1 MVNNDIKGYFTFF
14 DQIRENSFEA
24 IALLKKSDIKNLLLT
39 GDNER
44 VAKKVSEELKMD
56 GFIANVLPHEKLE
69 KVKELQQKGE
79 FVAMTG
85 DGVNDAPAL
94 AQSDVGIAVGSGTD
108 VAAETADIILV
119 NSNPMDIA
127 NLILFGKATY
137 NKMIQNLWWA
147 AGYNIIAIP
156 LAAGVLY
163 KWNIMLEPCS
173 RRCAYE
179 FKYYCCCYKCTT
191 IKTKLAMIE
200 KIISWSTHN
209 RFFVWIGIVM
219 IVVGG
224 VWSVMTT
231 PVDAIPDL
239 SENQVIVYT
248 EWMGRNPQIM
258 EDQITYPLVSNLQG
272 IPNVKSIRA
281 ASMFGMSFIFVI
293 FDEDAEIY
301 WARTRVLERLNFAQ
315 QALPPGVT
323 PSLGPDGTGVGH
335 VFWYTLQGDGYDL
348 GELRAVQD
356 WYVKFALQNVEG
368 VSEVASFGG
377 FQKQYQV
384 SINPHKLVYFNVS
397 AMDVSNALKANN
409 RDVGGSIYEMNRM
422 GYMIRG
428 LGYIKDIKDIEEIAV
443 GAYKSIPVRLKD
455 VADVQMSSD
464 IRLGIVD
471 ENGEGEVVG
480 GVVVARY
487 GENAKEVI
495 DNVKE
500 RLSDVEKGLPPGVKI
515 KIAYDRSNL
524 IEAAITTLKEALI
537 EEIIVVSLIVLLFL
551 FHVRSALVAIVTIPL
566 SVLIGFM
573 LIKFFGIS
581 LNIMSLGGIALAI
594 GDLVDAGIVM
604 TENAYK
610 KLVNAVLKT
619 DE

>member
-1 MVNNDIKGYFTFF
+1 
-14 DQIRENSFEA
+14 
-24 IALLKKSDIKNLLLT
+24 
-39 GDNER
+39 
-44 VAKKVSEELKMD
+44 
-56 GFIANVLPHEKLE
+56 
-69 KVKELQQKGE
+69 
-79 FVAMTG
+79 
-85 DGVNDAPAL
+85 
-94 AQSDVGIAVGSGTD
+94 
-108 VAAETADIILV
+108 
-119 NSNPMDIA
+119 
-127 NLILFGKATY
+127 
-137 NKMIQNLWWA
+137 
-147 AGYNIIAIP
+147 
-156 LAAGVLY
+156 
-163 KWNIMLEPCS
+163 
-173 RRCAYE
+173 
-179 FKYYCCCYKCTT
+179 
-191 IKTKLAMIE
+191 MIE
-200 KIISWSTHN
+200 KIISWSLHH
-209 RFFVWIGIVM
+209 RFFVWIGIVL
-219 IVVGG
+219 IIVGG
-224 VWSVMTT
+224 VWSVVNT

-272 IPNVKSIRA
+272 IPKVKSIRA
-281 ASMFGMSFIFVI
+281 ASMFGMSFVFVI
-293 FDEDAEIY
+293 FNDDAEIY

-315 QALPPGVT
+315 KALPQGVT
-323 PSLGPDGTGVGH
+323 PTLGPDGTGVGH

-356 WYVKFALQNVEG
+356 WYMKFALQNVEG

-384 SINPHKLVYFNVS
+384 SINPHKLVYYNIS
-397 AMDVSNALKANN
+397 AMDVANALKANN

-428 LGYIKDIKDIEEIAV
+428 LGYIKDISDIEEIAV
-443 GAYKSIPVRLKD
+443 GAYKSIPIKMKD

-487 GENAKEVI
+487 GENAKAVI
-495 DNVKE
+495 DRVKE
-500 RLSDVEKGLPPGVKI
+500 RLTVASKGLPPGVEI

-524 IEAAITTLKEALI
+524 IEAAIATLKEALW
-537 EEIIVVSLIVLLFL
+537 EEIAVVALIVLLFL
-551 FHVRSALVAIVTIPL
+551 FHVRSAIVAIVTIPL

-573 LIKFFGIS
+573 FIKLFDIS

-610 KLVNAVLKT
+610 GLVKAVLKI
-619 DE
+619 EE

>member
-1 MVNNDIKGYFTFF
+1 
-14 DQIRENSFEA
+14 
-24 IALLKKSDIKNLLLT
+24 
-39 GDNER
+39 
-44 VAKKVSEELKMD
+44 
-56 GFIANVLPHEKLE
+56 
-69 KVKELQQKGE
+69 
-79 FVAMTG
+79 
-85 DGVNDAPAL
+85 
-94 AQSDVGIAVGSGTD
+94 
-108 VAAETADIILV
+108 
-119 NSNPMDIA
+119 
-127 NLILFGKATY
+127 
-137 NKMIQNLWWA
+137 
-147 AGYNIIAIP
+147 
-156 LAAGVLY
+156 
-163 KWNIMLEPCS
+163 
-173 RRCAYE
+173 
-179 FKYYCCCYKCTT
+179 
-191 IKTKLAMIE
+191 MIE

-209 RFFVWIGIVM
+209 RFFVWIGIVL
-219 IVVGG
+219 IIVGG

-272 IPNVKSIRA
+272 IPNVKAIRA

-293 FDEDAEIY
+293 FNDDAEIY

-315 QALPPGVT
+315 QALPQGVT
-323 PSLGPDGTGVGH
+323 PTLGPDGTGVGH
-335 VFWYTLQGDGYDL
+335 VFWYSLQGDGYDL

-384 SINPHKLVYFNVS
+384 SINPHKLVYYGIS
-397 AMDVSNALKANN
+397 AMDVANALKANN

-422 GYMIRG
+422 GYMLRG
-428 LGYIKDIKDIEEIAV
+428 LGYIKDIKDIEEISV
-443 GAYKSIPVRLKD
+443 GAYKSTPIKLKD

-495 DNVKE
+495 DRVKE
-500 RLSDVEKGLPPGVKI
+500 RLGDVEKGLPPGVKI
-515 KIAYDRSNL
+515 KVAYDRSDL
-524 IEAAITTLKEALI
+524 IESAVATLKEALI
-537 EEIIVVSLIVLLFL
+537 EEIIVVSLVVLLFL
-551 FHVRSALVAIVTIPL
+551 FHVRSAVVAIVTIPL

-573 LIKFFGIS
+573 LVKLFGIS

-604 TENAYK
+604 TEDAYK
-610 KLVNAVLKT
+610 GLVKAVLKT

>member
-1 MVNNDIKGYFTFF
+1 
-14 DQIRENSFEA
+14 
-24 IALLKKSDIKNLLLT
+24 
-39 GDNER
+39 
-44 VAKKVSEELKMD
+44 
-56 GFIANVLPHEKLE
+56 
-69 KVKELQQKGE
+69 
-79 FVAMTG
+79 
-85 DGVNDAPAL
+85 
-94 AQSDVGIAVGSGTD
+94 
-108 VAAETADIILV
+108 
-119 NSNPMDIA
+119 
-127 NLILFGKATY
+127 
-137 NKMIQNLWWA
+137 
-147 AGYNIIAIP
+147 
-156 LAAGVLY
+156 
-163 KWNIMLEPCS
+163 
-173 RRCAYE
+173 
-179 FKYYCCCYKCTT
+179 
-191 IKTKLAMIE
+191 MIE
-200 KIISWSTHN
+200 KIISWSMHN
-209 RFFVWIGIVM
+209 RFFVWIGILM

-248 EWMGRNPQIM
+248 EWMGRNPKIM
-258 EDQITYPLVSNLQG
+258 EDQVTYPLVSNLQG
-272 IPNVKSIRA
+272 IPNIKSIRA

-293 FDEDAEIY
+293 FNDDAEIY

-315 QALPPGVT
+315 KAMPQGVT
-323 PSLGPDGTGVGH
+323 PTLGPDGTGVGH

-384 SINPHKLVYFNVS
+384 SINPHKLVYYNVS
-397 AMDVSNALKANN
+397 AMDVANALKANN

-422 GYMIRG
+422 GYLIQG
-428 LGYIKDIKDIEEIAV
+428 LGYIKSIKDIEEISV
-443 GAYKSIPVRLKD
+443 GSFKSIPIKMKD

-495 DNVKE
+495 DRVKE
-500 RLSDVEKGLPPGVKI
+500 RLGDVGNGLPPGVKI

-524 IEAAITTLKEALI
+524 IEAAIATLKEALI
-537 EEIIVVSLIVLLFL
+537 EEIIVVALVVLLFL
-551 FHVRSALVAIVTIPL
+551 FHVRSATVAIVTIPL

-573 LIKFFGIS
+573 LVKLFGIS

-610 KLVNAVLKT
+610 GLVKAVLKT
-619 DE
+619 EE

>member
-1 MVNNDIKGYFTFF
+1 
-14 DQIRENSFEA
+14 
-24 IALLKKSDIKNLLLT
+24 
-39 GDNER
+39 
-44 VAKKVSEELKMD
+44 
-56 GFIANVLPHEKLE
+56 
-69 KVKELQQKGE
+69 
-79 FVAMTG
+79 
-85 DGVNDAPAL
+85 
-94 AQSDVGIAVGSGTD
+94 
-108 VAAETADIILV
+108 
-119 NSNPMDIA
+119 
-127 NLILFGKATY
+127 
-137 NKMIQNLWWA
+137 
-147 AGYNIIAIP
+147 
-156 LAAGVLY
+156 
-163 KWNIMLEPCS
+163 
-173 RRCAYE
+173 
-179 FKYYCCCYKCTT
+179 
-191 IKTKLAMIE
+191 MIE

-209 RFFVWIGIVM
+209 RFFIWIGIVL

-224 VWSVMTT
+224 VYSVMNT

-272 IPNVKSIRA
+272 IPNVKAIRA

-293 FDEDAEIY
+293 FNDDAEIY

-315 QALPPGVT
+315 KALPQGVT
-323 PSLGPDGTGVGH
+323 PMLGPDGTGVGH

-356 WYVKFALQNVEG
+356 WYIKFALQNVEG
-368 VSEVASFGG
+368 VSEVASYGG

-384 SINPHKLVYFNVS
+384 SVNPHKLVYYGIS
-397 AMDVSNALKANN
+397 AMDVANALKQNN

-422 GYMIRG
+422 GYMLRG
-428 LGYIKDIKDIEEIAV
+428 LGYIKDIKDIEEISV
-443 GAYKSIPVRLKD
+443 GAYKSTPIKLKD

-464 IRLGIVD
+464 IRLGIVE

-495 DNVKE
+495 DRVKE
-500 RLSDVEKGLPPGVKI
+500 RMGEVEKGLPPGVKI

-524 IEAAITTLKEALI
+524 IEAAVATLKEALI
-537 EEIIVVSLIVLLFL
+537 EEIIVVSLVVLLFL
-551 FHVRSALVAIVTIPL
+551 FHVRSAVVAIVTIPL

-573 LIKFFGIS
+573 LVKLFGIS

-610 KLVNAVLKT
+610 GLVKAVLKS
-619 DE
+619 DD

>member
-1 MVNNDIKGYFTFF
+1 
-14 DQIRENSFEA
+14 
-24 IALLKKSDIKNLLLT
+24 
-39 GDNER
+39 
-44 VAKKVSEELKMD
+44 
-56 GFIANVLPHEKLE
+56 
-69 KVKELQQKGE
+69 
-79 FVAMTG
+79 
-85 DGVNDAPAL
+85 
-94 AQSDVGIAVGSGTD
+94 
-108 VAAETADIILV
+108 
-119 NSNPMDIA
+119 
-127 NLILFGKATY
+127 
-137 NKMIQNLWWA
+137 
-147 AGYNIIAIP
+147 
-156 LAAGVLY
+156 
-163 KWNIMLEPCS
+163 
-173 RRCAYE
+173 
-179 FKYYCCCYKCTT
+179 
-191 IKTKLAMIE
+191 MIE
-200 KIISWSTHN
+200 KIITWSTHN
-209 RFFVWIGIVM
+209 RFFVWLGIFL
-219 IVVGG
+219 IVLGG
-224 VWSVMTT
+224 IWSVLTT

-272 IPNVKSIRA
+272 IPNVKAIRA
-281 ASMFGMSFIFVI
+281 SSMFGMSFIFVI

-301 WARTRVLERLNFAQ
+301 WARTRVLERLNYAQ
-315 QALPPGVT
+315 KALPQNVT

-335 VFWYTLQGDGYDL
+335 VFWYTLEGEGYDL

-384 SINPHKLVYFNVS
+384 SINPHKLIYYNVS
-397 AMDVSNALKANN
+397 TMDVVNALKANN
-409 RDVGGSIYEMNRM
+409 RDVGGSLFEMNRM

-428 LGYIKDIKDIEEIAV
+428 IGYIKEIEDIENIAV
-443 GAYKSIPVRLKD
+443 SSTNTIPIKLKD

-464 IRLGIVD
+464 IRLGIT
-471 ENGEGEVVG
+471 EQNGEGEVVG

-495 DNVKE
+495 DRVKE
-500 RLSDVEKGLPPGVKI
+500 RMKEVDKGLPPGVEI

-524 IEAAITTLKEALI
+524 IEAAISTLKEALV
-537 EEIIVVSLIVLLFL
+537 EEIIVVSLVVLLFL
-551 FHVRSALVAIVTIPL
+551 FHIRSAIVAIVTIPL

-573 LIKFFGIS
+573 LVKFFGIS

-610 KLVNAVLKT
+610 SLVKAVLKT
-619 DE
+619 NE